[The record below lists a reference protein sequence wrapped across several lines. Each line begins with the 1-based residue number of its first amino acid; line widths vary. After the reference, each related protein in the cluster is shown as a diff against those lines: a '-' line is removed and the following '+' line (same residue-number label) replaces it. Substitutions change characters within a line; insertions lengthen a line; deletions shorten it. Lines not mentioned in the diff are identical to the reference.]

1 MLVIVVRLEL
11 EVVAIVVAVT
21 VVAVVSTVVVVVV
34 MAAVAVV
41 VVSLVV
47 VFVVVVVAAADARC
61 GRKCCDAGS
70 GRADTCAAGC
80 LSAMFS
86 SRTAETYYTRG
97 YTSAGLGAADVGSV
111 ADFCRASG

>member
-21 VVAVVSTVVVVVV
+21 VVAVVSTVDVVV
-34 MAAVAVV
+34 MAVVAVA

-47 VFVVVVVAAADARC
+47 VFVVVVVAAACARC

-86 SRTAETYYTRG
+86 SRTADTYYTRG

-111 ADFCRASG
+111 ADFCRASD